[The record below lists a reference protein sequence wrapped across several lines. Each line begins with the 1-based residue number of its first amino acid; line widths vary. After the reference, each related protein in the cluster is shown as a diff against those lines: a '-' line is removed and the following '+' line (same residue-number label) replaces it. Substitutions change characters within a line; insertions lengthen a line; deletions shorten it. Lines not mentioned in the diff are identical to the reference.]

1 MVNPVYRD
9 LDGKVRSQVGKL
21 DRMMANF
28 GAMHF
33 EGTLD
38 DEKINP
44 FMQQKEE
51 LNEAVTSRINLGLPS
66 RPISGETDGTK
77 WQKSPF

>member
-1 MVNPVYRD
+1 VVNPVYRD

-66 RPISGETDGTK
+66 RPISGETNG
-77 WQKSPF
+77 QK

>member
-66 RPISGETDGTK
+66 RPISGETDG
-77 WQKSPF
+77 QK

>member
-66 RPISGETDGTK
+66 RPISGETNG
-77 WQKSPF
+77 QK